1 MRTGPRGVSIP
12 KETRL
17 AIIALVRA
25 GSSIKA
31 AALEHGVSQA
41 TAQAI
46 CKAAGVKS
54 QVRGSQ
60 TEGARRWSQ
69 PVTWSRPPGGAVR
82 E

>member
-1 MRTGPRGVSIP
+1 MRTGPRGVSVP
-12 KETRL
+12 KEKRM
-17 AIIALVRA
+17 AIIALVQA

-41 TAQAI
+41 TAQSI

-54 QVRGSQ
+54 QVHSRQ
-60 TEGARRWSQ
+60 TEGGRRWAQ